1 MMKYLY
7 SIILITSGVLADTAT
22 NPNNVYIE
30 QLGNANAISINQVG
44 GSNNVGGITGSLS
57 VDSQTHIST
66 ILPAI
71 PSSSN
76 YATVN
81 GSSNTISIS
90 QQGSDNWMQ
99 YYINGSDNNF
109 FSSSTGNGNRSR
121 LSFDA
126 NSANLRNTISAAIT
140 GSNNYTIQSIS
151 GNDINSSAT
160 ISGNNNQITED
171 LHSSK
176 GVVNTTITGSNNILF
191 SAQSDTA
198 GAFGHSLSNFIV
210 GDYNSITTQQQGI
223 NDTSIDIRTTGDHNT
238 ISVNS
243 SSSAIINPLF
253 AISR

>member
-1 MMKYLY
+1 MKYILI
-7 SIILITSGVLADTAT
+7 SIITISTAIADTAT

-30 QLGNANAISINQVG
+30 QLGNANTITINQIG
-44 GSNNVGGITGSLS
+44 GSNNVGGITGTLS
-57 VDSQTHIST
+57 VDTQTHIST
-66 ILPAI
+66 LSPTT
-71 PSSSN
+71 PSTSN

-81 GSSNTISIS
+81 GSSNTAEIS

-99 YYINGSDNNF
+99 YYINGSDNI
-109 FSSSTGNGNRSR
+109 FSSSNIGNGNRTR
-121 LSFDA
+121 LSFDT
-126 NSANLRNTISAAIT
+126 NSSNLRNTILSAIT

-151 GNDINSSAT
+151 GNDINSSST

-176 GVVNTTITGSNNILF
+176 GTTNTTITGSNNIIF
-191 SAQSDTA
+191 SEQHDTA

-223 NDTSIDIRTTGDHNT
+223 NDTSVDIRTTGDHNT